1 MSYDLRQ
8 EPRPKPEVLI
18 SSEPEETT
26 PRSHAAEVRVIRQIS
41 TFHSSVLPDAETL
54 HAYSKLIPNGPE
66 RIMGLIEREA
76 AHRHRRIT
84 RDHWMAYTLT
94 LSLTIGGIY
103 MGVTGH
109 DWLAAALFT
118 TTIGAVATAFIVGK
132 RERTRADGK

>member
-1 MSYDLRQ
+1 M
-8 EPRPKPEVLI
+8 
-18 SSEPEETT
+18 
-26 PRSHAAEVRVIRQIS
+26 IRQIS
-41 TFHSSVLPDAETL
+41 AFHSSVLPDAETL
-54 HAYSKLIPNGPE
+54 SAYSKLIPNGPE

-84 RDHWMAYTLT
+84 RGHWMAYTLT
-94 LSLTIGGIY
+94 LSLATGGIY

-132 RERTRADGK
+132 RGSTRADGK